1 MKIEAKRQGILGQA
15 MKCQMCDNPATIHM
29 TDIVNKKKRET
40 HLCEAC
46 AKKESLMPDETSEV
60 PIPAL
65 LNFVLQNLTK
75 HSSVVSDIK
84 CEECEATFTDIKT
97 KGRLGCPHD
106 YELFREQ
113 LLPLIQRAQ
122 GAQLQHAGK
131 IPERH
136 KRRLYK
142 IKKAELKALLK
153 QAIDSERYEEAARY
167 RDELQE
173 LRSKNES

>member
-1 MKIEAKRQGILGQA
+1 
-15 MKCQMCDNPATIHM
+15 MKCQRCDNPATIHL

-46 AKKESLMPDETSEV
+46 AKKESLMPDETAEV

-65 LNFVLQNLTK
+65 LNFVLQNLIKDPPT
-75 HSSVVSDIK
+75 VASDVK
-84 CEECEATFTDIKT
+84 CDECETTFAEIKT
-97 KGRLGCPHD
+97 KGRVGCPHD

-122 GAQLQHAGK
+122 GVHLQHAGK
-131 IPERH
+131 IPDRQ
-136 KRRLYK
+136 KRRLYNIRK
-142 IKKAELKALLK
+142 DELKALLK
-153 QAIDSERYEEAARY
+153 QAIENERYEDAARY